1 MGHTMLATVDAH
13 HVAGVRSNAT
23 PRAIRSAESRRPRAA
38 SVLLWGAQGLLAL
51 VFLAAGGMKL
61 ALPLE
66 VLAAMFPLPGLFVRF
81 IGTAE
86 LLGAIGLVLPG
97 LLRIRPGL
105 TPLAA
110 LGLVLIMTGATTI
123 TLATGGDATALV
135 PFTVWILAALVAYG
149 RWPAIRELV

>member
-1 MGHTMLATVDAH
+1 MGHTMLATVTTHSAGGAYANTKPRP
-13 HVAGVRSNAT
+13 VA
-23 PRAIRSAESRRPRAA
+23 SRGRRHPRAA

-51 VFLAAGGMKL
+51 VFLSAGGMKL

-66 VLAAMFPLPGLFVRF
+66 VLTAMFPLPGLFVRF

-86 LLGAIGLVLPG
+86 LLGALGLILPG

-110 LGLVLIMTGATTI
+110 LGLVLIMVGATTI
-123 TLATGGDATALV
+123 TL
-135 PFTVWILAALVAYG
+135 
-149 RWPAIRELV
+149 